1 MRVIS
6 HLERFKFKHLPDPTT
21 QPLHA
26 NEDDSTSRPLSFD
39 DLAARVR
46 ITRNDVVAAQAE
58 LARAEGEHERAISD
72 WRAASDEL
80 TREPRGVEP

>member
-1 MRVIS
+1 MSVITK
-6 HLERFKFKHLPDPTT
+6 LEAFKWRSLPSDTT

-26 NEDDSTSRPLSFD
+26 NEDDGDHKPLSFD

-58 LARAEGEHERAISD
+58 LARAESDHERAIAD

-80 TREPRGVEP
+80 TREPRG